1 MEVGGEPKLKK
12 YIRIVL
18 VLSCILALTA
28 CGNKKE
34 IVLPETKN
42 ITEIE
47 IMDNVSE
54 TANKIIDEKEISK
67 LISDIKDNSKGT
79 NAKSV
84 NDQPTN
90 IENYIIV
97 KFYHKGAEKS
107 PSVAYLY
114 QKNGNSYV
122 EQPYQR
128 IWDLKEEIFNNIIGL
143 ISESDNIKAGTEA
156 SYKPMVKI
164 NDEIY
169 GWVRDLGAVKL
180 GDMKFLGEIKGSKG
194 SLSKTL
200 NDEDEN
206 FTSNIYPIGAKIYK
220 WDEKSILI
228 ESNDVFSVCEII
240 E

>member
-1 MEVGGEPKLKK
+1 MKK
-12 YIRIVL
+12 YIRIAL
-18 VLSCILALTA
+18 VLSCILALAA

-34 IVLPETKN
+34 IVLPEAEN

-47 IMDNVSE
+47 IIDNTSE
-54 TANKIIDEKEISK
+54 TAKKIVDEKEISK
-67 LISDIKDNSKGT
+67 LIRNIKDNSENT
-79 NAKSV
+79 NKESV

-107 PSVAYLY
+107 PSIAYLY

-122 EQPYQR
+122 EQPYQG
-128 IWDLKEEIFNNIIGL
+128 IWDLKEEIFNNISRL
-143 ISESDNIKAGTEA
+143 ISENNSIKVETEA
-156 SYKPMVKI
+156 SYKPMVKV
-164 NDEIY
+164 NDKIY
-169 GWVRDLGAVKL
+169 DWVRDLGAVKL
-180 GDMKFLGEIKGSKG
+180 GDMEFLGEIKSSKD

-220 WDEKSILI
+220 WDEK
-228 ESNDVFSVCEII
+228 VY
-240 E
+240 

>member
-1 MEVGGEPKLKK
+1 MEVGGGQKLKK

-34 IVLPETKN
+34 IVLPEAKN
-42 ITEIE
+42 ITEIK
-47 IMDNVSE
+47 IMDNASE

-67 LISDIKDNSKGT
+67 LISDIKNNSKGT

-97 KFYHKGAEKS
+97 KFYHKGEEKS

-122 EQPYQR
+122 EQPYQG
-128 IWDLKEEIFNNIIGL
+128 IWDLKEEIFNNIRGL
-143 ISESDNIKAGTEA
+143 ISESDNKKAGIEA

-180 GDMKFLGEIKGSKG
+180 GDIEFLGEIKGSKA

-220 WDEKSILI
+220 WGEKSILI
-228 ESNDVFSVCEII
+228 ESNDIFRVCEII

>member
-1 MEVGGEPKLKK
+1 MEVGGGQKLKK

-34 IVLPETKN
+34 IVLPEAKN
-42 ITEIE
+42 ITEIK
-47 IMDNVSE
+47 IMYNASE

-67 LISDIKDNSKGT
+67 LISDIKNNSKGT

-97 KFYHKGAEKS
+97 KFYHKGEEKS

-122 EQPYQR
+122 EQPYQG
-128 IWDLKEEIFNNIIGL
+128 IWDLKEEIFNNIRGL
-143 ISESDNIKAGTEA
+143 ISESDNKKAGIKA

-180 GDMKFLGEIKGSKG
+180 GDIEFLGEIKGSKA

-220 WDEKSILI
+220 WGEKSILI

>member
-1 MEVGGEPKLKK
+1 MEVGGGQKLKK

-34 IVLPETKN
+34 IVLPEAKN

-47 IMDNVSE
+47 IMDNASE
-54 TANKIIDEKEISK
+54 TANKIIDEKEISE

-97 KFYHKGAEKS
+97 KFYHKGAKKS

-122 EQPYQR
+122 EQPYQG
-128 IWDLKEEIFNNIIGL
+128 IWDLKEEIFNNIRGL
-143 ISESDNIKAGTEA
+143 ISESDNKKAGTEA

-169 GWVRDLGAVKL
+169 SWVRDLGAVKL
-180 GDMKFLGEIKGSKG
+180 GDMEFLGEIKGSKG

>member
-1 MEVGGEPKLKK
+1 MEVGGGQKLKK

-34 IVLPETKN
+34 IVLPEAKN
-42 ITEIE
+42 ITEIK
-47 IMDNVSE
+47 IMDNASE

-67 LISDIKDNSKGT
+67 LISDIKNNSKGT

-97 KFYHKGAEKS
+97 KFYHKGEEKS

-122 EQPYQR
+122 EQPYQG
-128 IWDLKEEIFNNIIGL
+128 IWDLKEEIFNNIRGL
-143 ISESDNIKAGTEA
+143 ISESDNKKAGIEA

-180 GDMKFLGEIKGSKG
+180 GDIEFLGEIKGSKA

-206 FTSNIYPIGAKIYK
+206 LTSNIYPIGAKIYK
-220 WDEKSILI
+220 WGEKSILI
-228 ESNDVFSVCEII
+228 ESNDIFSVCEII